1 MPIRRPVIL
10 ITGFGPFPGVPENA
24 TTRLVPE
31 LQDRAK
37 RAIPGHRIVAEILPT
52 EWRAAPIR
60 VEALIGKHKPVA
72 TVHFGVSSR
81 AEGFVVETRG
91 RNAVQDMADACG
103 ERPMSNCIVTDG
115 PEVLASTF
123 PASLIVSRL
132 RRRGLPAAL
141 SRDAGLYLCN
151 AVLYRV
157 LALGRGG
164 ASPLRSGFI
173 HLPDGLA
180 PRGPGSRLAV
190 EGRGLTWED
199 AVEGGLEI
207 LAAVA
212 GHPSPGRHG

>member
-31 LQDRAK
+31 LQERAK
-37 RAIPGHRIVAEILPT
+37 RAIPGHRVVAEILPT
-52 EWRAAPIR
+52 EWRAAPLR
-60 VEALIGKHKPVA
+60 VEALVGRHKPVA

-81 AEGFVVETRG
+81 AEGFVIETRG
-91 RNAVQDMADACG
+91 HNTAEDLADACG
-103 ERPMSNCIVTDG
+103 ERPASECIIDDG
-115 PEVLASTF
+115 PKVLASTF
-123 PASLIVSRL
+123 PARLILARL

-141 SRDAGLYLCN
+141 SRDAGRYLCN
-151 AVLYRV
+151 AVLYRA
-157 LALGRGG
+157 LALGHGG
-164 ASPLRSGFI
+164 ASPHSSGFI

-180 PRGPGSRLAV
+180 PRGPGSRLSAK
-190 EGRGLTWED
+190 GLDLTWED

-212 GHPSPGRHG
+212 GDPSPGRSG